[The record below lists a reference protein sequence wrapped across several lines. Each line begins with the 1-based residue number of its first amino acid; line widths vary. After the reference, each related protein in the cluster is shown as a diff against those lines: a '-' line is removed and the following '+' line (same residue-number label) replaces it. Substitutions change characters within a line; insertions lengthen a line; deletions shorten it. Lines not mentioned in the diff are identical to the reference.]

1 MKIINGHAGE
11 GLFGPPGIISVER
24 GLAEFRAGRPAILAT
39 PAQRLV
45 CLPVDGV
52 SGTRLA
58 AFQALCAPAP
68 TRLALSARR
77 ARALGLDAAG
87 AVTVRLP
94 DGGDLNRLKALVA
107 EEGARGATDMQPA
120 GPAAAAA
127 IELAKLALRLPALIV
142 ADDVAPGLSRHDP
155 PLVTVTADA
164 VAGFRRAVTASLT
177 ISGEARVPL
186 AGGLSTRFVVFRD
199 DIGGGSTAVVVGDP
213 DLSKPVPVRLHS
225 SCLTGDVFGSSRCDC
240 GDQLKMALERL
251 HEAGGGI
258 ILYLDQE
265 GRGVGLVNK
274 MRAYALQ
281 DDGLDTVDANTT
293 LGFDDDERDYGVA
306 VRMLQMLGC
315 NRVLL
320 LTNNPDKLGSLAEA
334 GIDVVGRMPV
344 YAPINVHNRRYLTA
358 KAMRAG
364 HQLDHLIAALA
375 DAGGKSP

>member
-39 PAQRLV
+39 AEQRLV

-77 ARALGLDAAG
+77 ARALGLDVSA

-94 DGGDLNRLKALVA
+94 DGGDLARLRALVA
-107 EEGARGATDMQPA
+107 EDGARGAADMQPA

-127 IELAKLALRLPALIV
+127 VELAKLALRLPALIV

-155 PLVTVTADA
+155 PLVTVMADA

-177 ISGEARVPL
+177 IAGESRVPL
-186 AGGLSTRFVVFRD
+186 QGGLSTRFVVFRD
-199 DIGGGSTAVVVGDP
+199 DIGGGSTAVVVGEP
-213 DLSKPVPVRLHS
+213 DMSKPVPVRLHS

-240 GDQLKMALERL
+240 GDQLRLALERL
-251 HEAGGGI
+251 HEAGGGV

-281 DDGLDTVDANTT
+281 DQGLDTVDANVEIGAPIDARDYDLAAQILFD
-293 LGFDDDERDYGVA
+293 LGFPRIK
-306 VRMLQMLGC
+306 
-315 NRVLL
+315 L
-320 LTNNPDKLGSLAEA
+320 LTNNPAKVDALRASGILVAE
-334 GIDVVGRMPV
+334 RLPV
-344 YAPINVHNRRYLTA
+344 ISSPTAHNQRYLSTKKERMA
-358 KAMRAG
+358 
-364 HQLDHLIAALA
+364 HQL
-375 DAGGKSP
+375 